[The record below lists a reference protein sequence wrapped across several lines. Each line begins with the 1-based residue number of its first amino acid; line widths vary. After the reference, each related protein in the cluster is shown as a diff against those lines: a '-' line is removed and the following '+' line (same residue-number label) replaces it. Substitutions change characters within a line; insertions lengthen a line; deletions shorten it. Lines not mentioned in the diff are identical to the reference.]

1 MADTL
6 SWVLDTDV
14 VVSGL
19 LSPYGP
25 PGRLLDMVV
34 SRQLRVTLDDRI
46 EDEYRHVLARPRF
59 SIEPARREA
68 FLAILA
74 FQDRV
79 ACLPWAGK
87 LTPDGDD
94 VMFLEA
100 AGASVSKTLV
110 TGNLRHFPPACR
122 GHTSVVA
129 PRQAWSLFVERLGR

>member
-59 SIEPARREA
+59 AIEPARRES
-68 FLAILA
+68 FLA
-74 FQDRV
+74 
-79 ACLPWAGK
+79 
-87 LTPDGDD
+87 
-94 VMFLEA
+94 
-100 AGASVSKTLV
+100 
-110 TGNLRHFPPACR
+110 
-122 GHTSVVA
+122 
-129 PRQAWSLFVERLGR
+129 RQS